1 MALLGD
7 RKPYASLV
15 LAFLVALLALAA
27 SPATPGASASACK
40 RWGDSSPT
48 ELRNSDARKAI
59 LCLVN
64 KERDKA
70 GLGNLD
76 RDKKLQKAAQR
87 HNDHMDGTGCFD
99 HECGGEADLDSRLHG
114 VGYLVGGLSQWAFG
128 ENIAWGSHE
137 LGTPDAIVNAW
148 MHSPPHR
155 ANILNRDF
163 KEIGVGF
170 SVGTPSGGHEAGGIY
185 TTDFGLRVG

>member
-1 MALLGD
+1 MSLLGD
-7 RKPYASLV
+7 RKPYALLV
-15 LAFLVALLALAA
+15 LAFALALLALAA
-27 SPATPGASASACK
+27 SPATQGASASACK
-40 RWGDSSPT
+40 KWGDSQPT
-48 ELRNSDARKAI
+48 ELRTGQAREAI

-70 GLGNLD
+70 GMGDLD

-114 VGYLVGGLSQWAFG
+114 VGYLVGGLTPWAFG
-128 ENIAWGSHE
+128 ENIAWGSRD
-137 LGTPDAIVNAW
+137 LGTPESIVDAW
-148 MHSPPHR
+148 MHSPPHK

-170 SVGTPSGGHEAGGIY
+170 SVGTPTGGHEAGGIY